1 MQCSFQKCSLRFRK
15 LLSLGKSSS
24 ISLNTPDS
32 YTMCS
37 VCWRRCTLQHCT
49 STPAEAVQAAQVLA
63 EAWKNSRKK
72 HRLHGYYENTVK
84 QIEKLL
90 NILIH
95 VHNMSYVCIS
105 MCIYKY
111 ISIQPIITCH
121 HSQFSEY
128 VYSPDHIGSA
138 ICEKMGRSMSIWGCK
153 GTMKTRGMGQQNRA
167 KFGKEAPKICATVGL
182 NQEKGRLS
190 CHLMGIS

>member
-1 MQCSFQKCSLRFRK
+1 MHIAALHIDSGRGGSSRAG
-15 LLSLGKSSS
+15 LGRGVEELK
-24 ISLNTPDS
+24 
-32 YTMCS
+32 
-37 VCWRRCTLQHCT
+37 
-49 STPAEAVQAAQVLA
+49 
-63 EAWKNSRKK
+63 KK

-138 ICEKMGRSMSIWGCK
+138 ICEKMGRSMSI
-153 GTMKTRGMGQQNRA
+153 
-167 KFGKEAPKICATVGL
+167 
-182 NQEKGRLS
+182 
-190 CHLMGIS
+190 

>member
-111 ISIQPIITCH
+111 IYLYSQSSLVIIANFQNMFIHRITLVV
-121 HSQFSEY
+121 QFVKKWVDPCRFEDVKGPWKPEGWANKIEQSLGKKHQKY
-128 VYSPDHIGSA
+128 V
-138 ICEKMGRSMSIWGCK
+138 
-153 GTMKTRGMGQQNRA
+153 QQ
-167 KFGKEAPKICATVGL
+167 L
-182 NQEKGRLS
+182 D
-190 CHLMGIS
+190 